1 MKIKQGS
8 SNISTMSVPRN
19 QNTMSHSSN
28 NIEDVIGKIDNLR
41 LAHNQSNEIRRLDV
55 HRTKLKERGV
65 TGCQTS
71 KNTNTYDRE
80 HKHNKEN
87 NQDDL
92 IERGPIKSQFCP
104 LSRSQPYCTRAEQPR
119 FLEEANEIFS
129 IDYDKTA
136 EQILRDKECSEKL
149 NACLDQLQNL
159 ERTNYNY
166 SDNDR
171 DQSVSQVCGS
181 RKDLPSTPSTIVD
194 DILSDEFLLLENV
207 ICGAFQAAQPVMREN
222 FDFSLVVSN
231 SGSRES
237 SRAHSP
243 VFPNSIQ
250 SPGRTQQNSNHSPA
264 SSPQITVASTFRP
277 TQIFSYSSSSP
288 SSSSQSYSDTSSP
301 NSSFSH
307 RTTASS
313 RIDGQFEQDF
323 ENFQLWRN
331 DHETV
336 SNTVLDDIGNNELW
350 SNVIDELVNNLNKEK
365 DKGEGTYS
373 QDISRA
379 ENANIITFETNN
391 LQQVRY
397 RDSLSD
403 NITIVTESL
412 PWSSVSYSTVSRTN
426 IPQKGIQ
433 RIDTN
438 PTQTNSV
445 NGPLLSSYSS
455 KNDTTVERS
464 TETSANDNIHHE
476 RDFSVLFHSFD
487 DSSPTVNTI
496 SSSFHFDDY
505 KIKNL
510 SLSPEN
516 DFQIPETVSSFKAC
530 SQQHCDFSNSDR
542 GTIPFWPSLN
552 LPSVKASEKLKEK
565 LDPKEVKKAM
575 ISLLKRPVEELAKQD
590 KDGDTKLMCLVGNPN
605 ELVQKMAYLVPLVER
620 MSTITGALTITNDR
634 GFDALYLT
642 ALNCPEFPFVAGYL
656 AAAMLQK
663 GIDISQRLYHTRG
676 DTLIHSIAA
685 QGDSH
690 KETLGELLAL
700 KTIQENQLFDLSK
713 RNYDGRTALHVA
725 IESHVPFTKGTTS
738 LETVKLLLKYG
749 ADPTIKETKCGN
761 NALHMAVSLDCDPIL
776 VKLLLDT
783 WTSDLVNAVNYNH
796 DTALHVATAKS
807 TNVTL
812 KRQKEVCWLLIQAG
826 CHKNLLNQQGK
837 TPLALASVDRKEAIR
852 EILHKRS

>member
-1 MKIKQGS
+1 
-8 SNISTMSVPRN
+8 
-19 QNTMSHSSN
+19 MSHSSN

-181 RKDLPSTPSTIVD
+181 RKD
-194 DILSDEFLLLENV
+194 
-207 ICGAFQAAQPVMREN
+207 
-222 FDFSLVVSN
+222 
-231 SGSRES
+231 
-237 SRAHSP
+237 
-243 VFPNSIQ
+243 
-250 SPGRTQQNSNHSPA
+250 
-264 SSPQITVASTFRP
+264 ITVASTFRP

-530 SQQHCDFSNSDR
+530 SQQHCNSDR

-713 RNYDGRTALHVA
+713 RNYDG
-725 IESHVPFTKGTTS
+725 
-738 LETVKLLLKYG
+738 
-749 ADPTIKETKCGN
+749 
-761 NALHMAVSLDCDPIL
+761 
-776 VKLLLDT
+776 
-783 WTSDLVNAVNYNH
+783 
-796 DTALHVATAKS
+796 
-807 TNVTL
+807 
-812 KRQKEVCWLLIQAG
+812 
-826 CHKNLLNQQGK
+826 
-837 TPLALASVDRKEAIR
+837 
-852 EILHKRS
+852 